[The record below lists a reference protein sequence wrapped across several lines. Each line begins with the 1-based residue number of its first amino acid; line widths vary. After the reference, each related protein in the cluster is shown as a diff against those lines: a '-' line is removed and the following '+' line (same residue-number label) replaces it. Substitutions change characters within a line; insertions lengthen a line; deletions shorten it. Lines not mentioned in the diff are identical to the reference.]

1 MLLSAESNA
10 CSFILSIRHNDI
22 RDLTARLLTEVCPN
36 VAIEPDLQ
44 PLSGET
50 LSLRTSNSED
60 GARLDMSAQGFWG
73 DRHERAFFDV
83 RLFNP
88 LAPNN
93 CRFSFSTTYR
103 RHEATKKRS
112 YEQRVREIEHG
123 SFTPLVFSASGGMA
137 PAATITFKILASL
150 LAENRQ
156 QEYNKT
162 IAWIRCQLSFSLVRS
177 SVMCLRGARSSY
189 HRPARPSPWTWSSQ
203 KGTSQRTKELWTLH
217 RQFSLLTFY
226 TLMYFW
232 SSVCMYNCL
241 PHSSIYRDSASV
253 ESTRGGS
260 LTLAPTSAM
269 LGIVGRA

>member
-1 MLLSAESNA
+1 MPSHCVWGCNFSIEHAFSCPTGALP
-10 CSFILSIRHNDI
+10 SIRHNDN

-83 RLFNP
+83 RVFNP
-88 LAPNN
+88 LAPSN
-93 CRFSFSTTYR
+93 CRSSLSTTYR
-103 RHEATKKRS
+103 RHEATKKKS

-123 SFTPLVFSASGGMA
+123 SCTPHVFSASGGMA
-137 PAATITFKILASL
+137 PAATITFKRLASL
-150 LAENRQ
+150 LAEKRQ

-177 SVMCLRGARSSY
+177 SVMYLRGARSSY
-189 HRPARPSPWTWSSQ
+189 HRPVRPDCDIPWTWPSQ
-203 KGTSQRTKELWTLH
+203 KGTSQRTKEVWTLH
-217 RQFSLLTFY
+217 RQSSLLTFY
-226 TLMYFW
+226 TLTYVFL
-232 SSVCMYNCL
+232 V
-241 PHSSIYRDSASV
+241 
-253 ESTRGGS
+253 
-260 LTLAPTSAM
+260 
-269 LGIVGRA
+269 